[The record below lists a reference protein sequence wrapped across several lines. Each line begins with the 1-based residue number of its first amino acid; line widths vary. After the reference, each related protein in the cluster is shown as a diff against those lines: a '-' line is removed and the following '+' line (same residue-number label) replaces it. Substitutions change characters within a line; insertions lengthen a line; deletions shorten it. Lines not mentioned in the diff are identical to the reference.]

1 MHVAG
6 VNADPATFEHI
17 DPAAVGNT
25 REILISE
32 LSGKGT
38 VLARAEAQ
46 GAELDDA
53 VAARVAERVK
63 ALEHAGLPLRGRR
76 RLLRPADPRRRP
88 ASTSRSSASSRGA

>member
-17 DPAAVGNT
+17 DPAAVGNA

-38 VLARAEAQ
+38 VLA
-46 GAELDDA
+46 
-53 VAARVAERVK
+53 ARR
-63 ALEHAGLPLRGRR
+63 RR
-76 RLLRPADPRRRP
+76 RLD
-88 ASTSRSSASSRGA
+88 